1 MKKKFVQLFAA
12 MLALVCLL
20 SLSACSGGGES
31 SAPSESSASSTVEES
46 QSESSESQ
54 AEQSALEAEEE
65 AGSAAQSEAEAV
77 ASAEEEAAGE
87 VTGMYSSIEEFVN
100 SDIVQ
105 TQLEA
110 MQPEEL
116 GVDVLAEGNK
126 LIYEFTYGP
135 DVNTEGIADALSAAL
150 QEQASTFELVAQT
163 LKAAVDVEN
172 PVVVVTYKDSQ
183 GNVIVSQEFTTG
195 E

>member
-31 SAPSESSASSTVEES
+31 SAPSESSASSAVEES

-87 VTGMYSSIEEFVN
+87 VTGMYPPLRSS
-100 SDIVQ
+100 
-105 TQLEA
+105 
-110 MQPEEL
+110 
-116 GVDVLAEGNK
+116 
-126 LIYEFTYGP
+126 
-135 DVNTEGIADALSAAL
+135 
-150 QEQASTFELVAQT
+150 ST
-163 LKAAVDVEN
+163 
-172 PVVVVTYKDSQ
+172 PISYKPSWRRCRPKSWEWMFWRRAT
-183 GNVIVSQEFTTG
+183 N
-195 E
+195 

>member
-1 MKKKFVQLFAA
+1 M
-12 MLALVCLL
+12 
-20 SLSACSGGGES
+20 
-31 SAPSESSASSTVEES
+31 EES

-110 MQPEEL
+110 MQTEEL
-116 GVDVLAEGNK
+116 GVMFWRKGN
-126 LIYEFTYGP
+126 
-135 DVNTEGIADALSAAL
+135 N
-150 QEQASTFELVAQT
+150 
-163 LKAAVDVEN
+163 
-172 PVVVVTYKDSQ
+172 
-183 GNVIVSQEFTTG
+183 
-195 E
+195 

>member
-65 AGSAAQSEAEAV
+65 AGSAAQSE
-77 ASAEEEAAGE
+77 EEAAGE

-100 SDIVQ
+100 SDVVQ

-110 MQPEEL
+110 MQTEEL

>member
-100 SDIVQ
+100 SDVVQ

-110 MQPEEL
+110 MQTEEL

-126 LIYEFTYGP
+126 LIYEFTYAP
-135 DVNTEGIADALSAAL
+135 TSTPR
-150 QEQASTFELVAQT
+150 ASLTPCPPLCRSR
-163 LKAAVDVEN
+163 
-172 PVVVVTYKDSQ
+172 PPRS
-183 GNVIVSQEFTTG
+183 SWWPRP
-195 E
+195 

>member
-110 MQPEEL
+110 MQTEEL

-135 DVNTEGIADALSAAL
+135 DVNTEGIADACPPLCRSRPPR
-150 QEQASTFELVAQT
+150 SSWW
-163 LKAAVDVEN
+163 
-172 PVVVVTYKDSQ
+172 PRP
-183 GNVIVSQEFTTG
+183 
-195 E
+195 

>member
-1 MKKKFVQLFAA
+1 
-12 MLALVCLL
+12 
-20 SLSACSGGGES
+20 
-31 SAPSESSASSTVEES
+31 
-46 QSESSESQ
+46 
-54 AEQSALEAEEE
+54 
-65 AGSAAQSEAEAV
+65 
-77 ASAEEEAAGE
+77 
-87 VTGMYSSIEEFVN
+87 MYSSIEEFVN

-110 MQPEEL
+110 MQTEEL

-135 DVNTEGIADALSAAL
+135 DINTEGIADALSAAL

-183 GNVIVSQEFTTG
+183 GNVIVSQEFTSG

>member
-1 MKKKFVQLFAA
+1 M
-12 MLALVCLL
+12 
-20 SLSACSGGGES
+20 
-31 SAPSESSASSTVEES
+31 
-46 QSESSESQ
+46 
-54 AEQSALEAEEE
+54 
-65 AGSAAQSEAEAV
+65 
-77 ASAEEEAAGE
+77 
-87 VTGMYSSIEEFVN
+87 
-100 SDIVQ
+100 Q
-105 TQLEA
+105 T
-110 MQPEEL
+110 EEL